1 MDRKEEATY
10 VLLLTGIA
18 IAISAALVA
27 SSFIT
32 SGQFVEKAF
41 AQGNTILGK
50 ATRSVMN
57 NPTGN
62 NSTIANKTGG
72 TTTDKTTNQSS
83 VAAATNQGS
92 INTVL
97 NAVRNTNATSMATQ
111 NIINATASNSTMANK
126 TNSSNSTMM
135 TNKTG

>member
-41 AQGNTILGK
+41 AQGNTTLGK

-57 NPTGN
+57 NPTG